1 MPSDAPSGGPAGDA
15 ATSHDA
21 GSRPDAP
28 GAGDRAAQDT
38 AAAGDRT
45 APGADRGTPPGLRE
59 QVQATR
65 DAVTRMVRAHM
76 DLARAEADAIKGEIA
91 RAAALGG
98 AAIALLILLAFL
110 LPIGLAL
117 FLGEW
122 IFGSIGWGLLHATEL
137 LIALP
142 IMLVLLA
149 LRVRGLAVDLVIA
162 VVIAIVASV
171 ILGTN
176 AGNQAFQR
184 IGEAASFGDPAWRPL
199 VVGILVG
206 AAIGAVVGLIAGVRP
221 GGAGGALGGLVAGA
235 ILGGWVG
242 AFLAIT
248 FGWRTGIAAG
258 IAIGLVA
265 WPTLMG
271 TRVAR
276 QGIDGEA
283 LKARFWPQATID
295 TTKETIEWARARA
308 PIGPKS

>member
-1 MPSDAPSGGPAGDA
+1 
-15 ATSHDA
+15 
-21 GSRPDAP
+21 
-28 GAGDRAAQDT
+28 
-38 AAAGDRT
+38 
-45 APGADRGTPPGLRE
+45 
-59 QVQATR
+59 
-65 DAVTRMVRAHM
+65 MVRAHL
-76 DLARAEADAIKGEIA
+76 DLARAEMDAIKGEIA
-91 RAAALGG
+91 RAAGL
-98 AAIALLILLAFL
+98 AAVAVAFVILLAFL

-142 IMLVLLA
+142 ILLVLLA
-149 LRVRGLAVDLVIA
+149 LRVRGLAVDLLIA
-162 VVIAIVASV
+162 VVIAVVASV
-171 ILGTN
+171 VLGTN

-184 IGEAASFGDPAWRPL
+184 IGEAANFGDPAWRPL

-206 AAIGAVVGLIAGVRP
+206 AAIGAVVGLISGVRP

-248 FGWRTGIAAG
+248 FSWRTGIAAG
-258 IAIGLVA
+258 IAIGLAA
-265 WPTLMG
+265 WPVLMAA
-271 TRVAR
+271 RVAR

-283 LKARFWPQATID
+283 LQARFWPQVTIE
-295 TTKETIEWARARA
+295 TTKETIEWVKARA